1 VLEDIDSK
9 LGLIKGVAR
18 PEVCRKMTDAIS
30 KDSSLTEGDK
40 KSLTELVG
48 RLSDEH

>member
-1 VLEDIDSK
+1 MLDDIDSK
-9 LGLIKGVAR
+9 LDLIKGVSR
-18 PEVCRKMTDAIS
+18 PEACRKMTDTIS

-48 RLSDEH
+48 KLANDN